1 MRDDLLWLRMTVM
14 LAIMGS
20 MFAFPIIVIA
30 RDERRKRRAPEA
42 GDDAD

>member
-14 LAIMGS
+14 LVIMGS
-20 MFAFPIIVIA
+20 MFAFPVIVIA
-30 RDERRKRRAPEA
+30 RDERRKRRAFEA